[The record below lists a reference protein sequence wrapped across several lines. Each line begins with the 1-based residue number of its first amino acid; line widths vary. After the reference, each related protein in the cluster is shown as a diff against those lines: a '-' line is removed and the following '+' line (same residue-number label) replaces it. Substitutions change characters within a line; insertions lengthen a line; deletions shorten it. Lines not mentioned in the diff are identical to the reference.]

1 MSCKLKYFMLVLM
14 WTMSLVSNAT
24 SGDLSLR
31 GYVKTMPSFL
41 IDEGFDEVTFNNL
54 VHNRLNLRWRLSDS
68 FSFTGEARNRL
79 LYNPLFVEF
88 PFYKDYLGG
97 DNGLV
102 NLTGVWLDESR
113 WLGVTNLDR
122 LFVDWRQGDW
132 QVRIGRQ
139 RVNWGINMVSNPN
152 DLFNTYSFFDFD
164 YPERPGADAIRFQY
178 FTGDLSRLELV
189 YNPADNSRE
198 SVAAALYAF
207 NRSRYDLQLL
217 AGYYRHRL
225 AIGGGWAGSIGEMG
239 FKGEATWFYDVEA
252 QPSTR
257 RGNLVAAAGVDH
269 LFATGTFGLFELL
282 YNGGHRRQG
291 ANMVLITT
299 PLAADN
305 IMFSQWAMTAS
316 ATHPFSPVLSA
327 NLAIMALPDAE
338 AIFISPGFAR
348 SLTQDWDFEFVGQL
362 FTGSG
367 DSPFAGAGSA
377 WFVSLKYSF

>member
-1 MSCKLKYFMLVLM
+1 MSCMLKYFMLVLM

-132 QVRIGRQ
+132 QVRVGRQ

-164 YPERPGADAIRFQY
+164 YPERPGADAIRVQY

-189 YNPADNSRE
+189 YNPADHSRAH
-198 SVAAALYAF
+198 VAAALYAF
-207 NRSRYDLQLL
+207 NRNRYDFQVL
-217 AGYYRHRL
+217 AGYYRHRM

-239 FKGEATWFYDVEA
+239 FKGEATWFYDLET
-252 QPSTR
+252 QTNTR

-291 ANMVLITT
+291 ANLVLITT

-316 ATHPFSPVLSA
+316 ATHPFSPVFSA

-338 AIFISPGFAR
+338 AVFISPGFSR
-348 SLTQDWDFEFVGQL
+348 SLTEDWDFEFVGQV

-367 DSPFAGAGSA
+367 NSPFSGAGSA
-377 WFVSLKYSF
+377 WFLSLKYSF

>member
-1 MSCKLKYFMLVLM
+1 MSWKLKYVMLLLM
-14 WTMSLVSNAT
+14 WVTSLASNAT
-24 SGDLSLR
+24 SGDVSLR

-54 VHNRLNLRWRLSDS
+54 VHNRLNLRWRLNDN

-79 LYNPLFVEF
+79 LYNPMFAEF
-88 PFYKDYLGG
+88 PFLKDYLGS
-97 DNGLV
+97 DDGLV
-102 NLTGVWLDESR
+102 NLTGVWLDEGR
-113 WLGVTNLDR
+113 WLGVTNVDR

-132 QVRIGRQ
+132 QIRVGRQ

-164 YPERPGADAIRFQY
+164 YPERPGADAIRVQY

-189 YNPADNSRE
+189 YNPSGHSRE
-198 SVAAALYAF
+198 HVAAALYAF
-207 NRSRYDLQLL
+207 NRNRYDFQVL
-217 AGYYRHRL
+217 AGYYRHRM

-239 FKGEATWFYDVEA
+239 FKGEATWFYDLEA
-252 QPSTR
+252 QTNTR

-291 ANMVLITT
+291 ANLVLITT

-316 ATHPFSPVLSA
+316 ATHPFSPVFSA

-338 AIFISPGFAR
+338 AVFISPGFSR
-348 SLTQDWDFEFVGQL
+348 SLTEDWDFEFVGQV

-367 DSPFAGAGSA
+367 NSPFSGAGSA
-377 WFVSLKYSF
+377 WFLSLKYSF